1 MFRTTLAAALVA
13 SVLAA
18 AHHERVLDRAGLL
31 GSCTAL
37 AVTTEDGGQWLECR
51 PGDLTGYPDLS
62 QDACTRGAMR
72 GELRYWVCPSMLVGA
87 RGASASAD
95 APQR

>member
-18 AHHERVLDRAGLL
+18 AHHERLLDRAGLL
-31 GSCTAL
+31 GSCTTL
-37 AVTTEDGGQWLECR
+37 AASTEDGSQWLECR

-62 QDACTRGAMR
+62 QDACTRGALR
-72 GELRYWVCPSMLVGA
+72 GDVRYWHCPTALV
-87 RGASASAD
+87 ASDSTD
-95 APQR
+95 ETQTR

>member
-13 SVLAA
+13 SALAA

-31 GSCTAL
+31 GSCSPVATTAD
-37 AVTTEDGGQWLECR
+37 EGQWLECR
-51 PGDLTGYPDLS
+51 PGELTGYPDLS

-72 GELRYWVCPSMLVGA
+72 GEVRYWRCPTALVA
-87 RGASASAD
+87 SRGTTE
-95 APQR
+95 APTR

>member
-31 GSCTAL
+31 GSCTAV
-37 AVTTEDGGQWLECR
+37 AGATADGGQWLECR
-51 PGDLTGYPDLS
+51 PGELTGYPDLS
-62 QDACTRGAMR
+62 QDACARGAMR
-72 GELRYWVCPSMLVGA
+72 GEVRYWHCPTTLV
-87 RGASASAD
+87 ASRSSD
-95 APQR
+95 ETPTR

>member
-1 MFRTTLAAALVA
+1 MFRITLAAALVA
-13 SVLAA
+13 SALAA

-31 GSCTAL
+31 GSCAPL
-37 AVTTEDGGQWLECR
+37 AAATTDGGQWLECR

-72 GELRYWVCPSMLVGA
+72 GEVRYWRCPTALTSLA
-87 RGASASAD
+87 R
-95 APQR
+95 